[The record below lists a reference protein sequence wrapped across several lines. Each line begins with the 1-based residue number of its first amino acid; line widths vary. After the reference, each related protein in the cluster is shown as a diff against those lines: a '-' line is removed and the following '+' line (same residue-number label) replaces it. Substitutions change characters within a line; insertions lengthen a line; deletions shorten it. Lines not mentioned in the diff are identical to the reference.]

1 MNVLIIEKDMKYCN
15 KLIKVIGSS
24 FNLKFCIISSYY
36 DEIENIVDEF
46 DFNLIFMN
54 RDLIDNFRFILRKYS
69 DITMFIN
76 SDKEVISNF
85 TYLNKI
91 DNSDEIVSKI
101 TKFLNNSMMNCDLKL
116 EIKSEL
122 RYLGYNPKYYG
133 TKYLLEAIYILIEN
147 EIYNY
152 NGNLEKKIYP
162 IIAKKYGKTV
172 NSIKCNII
180 NATDIMIYE
189 CEEEKLLEY
198 LGYYDFSK
206 PGPKKIIESIIL
218 KISKK
223 NKINI

>member
-1 MNVLIIEKDMKYCN
+1 MKYCN

-76 SDKEVISNF
+76 SDKEIISNF

-91 DNSDEIVSKI
+91 DNSDEIISKI

-147 EIYNY
+147 KIYNY
-152 NGNLEKKIYP
+152 NSNLEKKIYP

>member
-1 MNVLIIEKDMKYCN
+1 MKYCN

-76 SDKEVISNF
+76 SDKEIISNY

-101 TKFLNNSMMNCDLKL
+101 TKFLNNSMINCDLKL

>member
-1 MNVLIIEKDMKYCN
+1 MKYCN

-24 FNLKFCIISSYY
+24 FNLKFCMISSYY

>member
-1 MNVLIIEKDMKYCN
+1 MKYCN

-24 FNLKFCIISSYY
+24 FNLKICMISSYY

-76 SDKEVISNF
+76 SDKEIISNF

-91 DNSDEIVSKI
+91 DNSDEIISKI

-147 EIYNY
+147 KIYNY
-152 NGNLEKKIYP
+152 NSNLEKKIYP

>member
-1 MNVLIIEKDMKYCN
+1 MKYCN

-24 FNLKFCIISSYY
+24 FNLKICMISSYY

-91 DNSDEIVSKI
+91 DNSDEIISKI

-147 EIYNY
+147 KIYNY
-152 NGNLEKKIYP
+152 NSNLEKKIYP

>member
-1 MNVLIIEKDMKYCN
+1 MKYCN

-24 FNLKFCIISSYY
+24 FNLKFCMISSYY

-76 SDKEVISNF
+76 SDKEIISNY

-101 TKFLNNSMMNCDLKL
+101 TKFLNNSMINCDLKL

>member
-1 MNVLIIEKDMKYCN
+1 MKYCN

-76 SDKEVISNF
+76 SDKEIISNY